1 MRVASRLLSPLAA
14 ELGAN
19 ARLRWGV
26 VLILG
31 LLLGYAIL
39 WQSDRLAEA
48 RHDYEAVTEQLA
60 TRRGLAVDRKTVLPC
75 WRRNAKTHRK
85 ISSMFW
91 RAETDG
97 LAQAQLQSALG
108 ALFSRLGLRKTRLRT
123 GSSRPVADLPGV
135 WRVQIR
141 ADANYRPGLELRIV
155 HALATHPKKMIV
167 DRLDLKRHGPNEGY
181 LVLIVSSY
189 FVGVKTAAVN

>member
-1 MRVASRLLSPLAA
+1 MSVASRLFHPLTA
-14 ELGAN
+14 ELSAN

-48 RHDYEAVTEQLA
+48 RRNYQAVTEQLA
-60 TRRGLAVDRKTVLPC
+60 RADALLGQKDSLALLDAERE
-75 WRRNAKTHRK
+75 THRR

-91 RAETDG
+91 KAETEG

-108 ALFSRLGLRKTRLRT
+108 GLLSRLGLRKTRLRT
-123 GSSRPVADLPGV
+123 GSSRPMPNLPGV

-155 HALATHPKKMIV
+155 QALATHPKKLIV

-181 LVLIVSSY
+181 LVLIASSY
-189 FVGVKTAAVN
+189 FVGVKAAPVE

>member
-1 MRVASRLLSPLAA
+1 MSVASRLLHPLAA
-14 ELGAN
+14 ELSTN

-31 LLLGYAIL
+31 LLIGYAIL
-39 WQSDRLAEA
+39 WQSDRLAGA
-48 RHDYEAVTEQLA
+48 QRDYETVTDQQARAAILLGQKDSLA
-60 TRRGLAVDRKTVLPC
+60 LLEAERE
-75 WRRNAKTHRK
+75 THRK

-91 RAETDG
+91 KAETEG

-108 ALFSRLGLRKTRLRT
+108 GLLSRLGLRKTRLRT
-123 GSSRPVADLPGV
+123 GSSRPVPDLPGV

-141 ADANYRPGLELRIV
+141 ADAHYRPGLELRIV
-155 HALATHPKKMIV
+155 HALAMHPRKMIV

-189 FVGVKTAAVN
+189 FVGVKSAAGN

>member
-1 MRVASRLLSPLAA
+1 MRVASSLLSPLAA

-31 LLLGYAIL
+31 LFLGYAIL

-48 RHDYEAVTEQLA
+48 RRDYEAVTEQLA
-60 TRRGLAVDRKTVLPC
+60 NAQALLGQKDSLALLDTERE
-75 WRRNAKTHRK
+75 THRR

-91 RAETDG
+91 RAETEG
-97 LAQAQLQSALG
+97 LAQARLQSALG
-108 ALFSRLGLRKTRLRT
+108 GLFSRLGLRNTRLRT
-123 GSSRPVADLPGV
+123 GSSRPVPDLPGV

-189 FVGVKTAAVN
+189 FVGVKATE

>member
-1 MRVASRLLSPLAA
+1 MRVSSRLFRPLVTELS
-14 ELGAN
+14 AN

-26 VLILG
+26 LLILG
-31 LLLGYAIL
+31 LLLVYAIL
-39 WQSDRLAEA
+39 WQSDRLADA
-48 RHDYEAVTEQLA
+48 RRDYEDVTEQLA
-60 TRRGLAVDRKTVLPC
+60 RAASVLDQKDNFALLDAERETYRR
-75 WRRNAKTHRK
+75 

-91 RAETDG
+91 KAETEG
-97 LAQAQLQSALG
+97 LAQAQIQSALG
-108 ALFSRLGLRKTRLRT
+108 RLFSRLGLRNTRFRS
-123 GSSRPVADLPGV
+123 GSSQPVPDLPGV
-135 WRVQIR
+135 WRVQVR

-189 FVGVKTAAVN
+189 FVGVKTAAVK

>member
-1 MRVASRLLSPLAA
+1 MRVASRLFRPFAA

-60 TRRGLAVDRKTVLPC
+60 TAEALLEQKDSLVLLETE
-75 WRRNAKTHRK
+75 REAHRK

-189 FVGVKTAAVN
+189 FVGVKTAPVN

>member
-1 MRVASRLLSPLAA
+1 MSVASRLLRPLAA

-26 VLILG
+26 VLILA
-31 LLLGYAIL
+31 LLLGYALL

-48 RHDYEAVTEQLA
+48 RRDYEAVTEQLA
-60 TRRGLAVDRKTVLPC
+60 RAEALLGQKDSPALLDAERE
-75 WRRNAKTHRK
+75 THGR

-91 RAETDG
+91 KAETEG

-108 ALFSRLGLRKTRLRT
+108 GLLSRLGLRKTRLRT
-123 GSSRPVADLPGV
+123 GSSRPVPDLPGV

-141 ADANYRPGLELRIV
+141 ADARYRPGLELRIV
-155 HALATHPKKMIV
+155 QALATHPKKMIV

-189 FVGVKTAAVN
+189 FVGVKTAAGN

>member
-1 MRVASRLLSPLAA
+1 MSVASRLFHPLVA
-14 ELGAN
+14 ELSAN
-19 ARLRWGV
+19 VRLRWGV

-48 RHDYEAVTEQLA
+48 RRDYEAVTEQLA
-60 TRRGLAVDRKTVLPC
+60 RAEAVLGQDSLALLDTERE
-75 WRRNAKTHRK
+75 THRR
-85 ISSMFW
+85 INSMFW
-91 RAETDG
+91 KAETEG

-108 ALFSRLGLRKTRLRT
+108 GLLSRLGLRKTRLHT
-123 GSSRPVADLPGV
+123 GSSRPVPDLPGV
-135 WRVQIR
+135 WQVQIR
-141 ADANYRPGLELRIV
+141 AAANYRPGLELRIV
-155 HALATHPKKMIV
+155 HALSTHPKKMIV

-189 FVGVKTAAVN
+189 FVRVKAGPPK

>member
-1 MRVASRLLSPLAA
+1 MSVASRLFHPLAA
-14 ELGAN
+14 ELDAN

-48 RHDYEAVTEQLA
+48 HRDYEAVTEQLA
-60 TRRGLAVDRKTVLPC
+60 RAEALLGQKDSLALLDAERE
-75 WRRNAKTHRK
+75 THRR

-91 RAETDG
+91 KAETEG

-108 ALFSRLGLRKTRLRT
+108 GLLSRLGLRKTRLRT
-123 GSSRPVADLPGV
+123 GSSRPVPDLPGV

-141 ADANYRPGLELRIV
+141 ADASYRPGLELRIV
-155 HALATHPKKMIV
+155 HALSTHPKKMIV

-189 FVGVKTAAVN
+189 FVGVKEGPVK